1 MKQKVSKS
9 SLTIQ
14 AESLHIREQ
23 RSFSDSFKR
32 EKVADLLAK
41 RCTIAQLCL
50 LYEVSRTSV
59 YKWLYLY
66 SPHHSQQS
74 RQVVEMESEATKTQ
88 FLQSRVAELERVIG
102 QKQLEIDF
110 QNKLFDLASAS
121 LGFDVKKNFNT
132 LPSNGIVKT
141 ESR

>member
-1 MKQKVSKS
+1 MKQKVSKN

-41 RCTIAQLCL
+41 RSTIAQLCL

-88 FLQSRVAELERVIG
+88 FLQARVADLERVIG

-132 LPSNGIVKT
+132 LPSDGIVKT
-141 ESR
+141 ESS